1 MTSRRLFLG
10 SVAAAGAG
18 AVGVTTLDFSVPV
31 SAQPAAAGPLNREIR
46 KQLKEALGKL
56 QNGRSDGAK
65 QAATI
70 MRVYAATVDDG
81 QLRAALRKTDRSK
94 LLFTEMKHGELAKH
108 AVALGINPAILPP
121 HFVDSVGREA
131 ALNRLQREG
140 LSPLMRQLGD
150 VLDDVAVKI
159 QKLEASGRAEMMR
172 IALRQPI
179 PDESDCGDC
188 NQVKAQTEGAQF
200 AFEVICAAMVAFPA
214 LAPLCEAAILAYLSF
229 YAAWAAC
236 QLYVTIC
243 QNW

>member
-1 MTSRRLFLG
+1 MASRRLFMG
-10 SVAAAGAG
+10 SLAAAGVG
-18 AVGVTTLDFSVPV
+18 AVGGVSLLDFPAA
-31 SAQPAAAGPLNREIR
+31 AQPAASSPLIREMR
-46 KQLKEALGKL
+46 RQLKQALGKM
-56 QNGRSDGAK
+56 QNGASDGAK

-81 QLRAALRKTDRSK
+81 QLRAALRKADRSK
-94 LLFTEMKHGELAKH
+94 LLYTEMKHGELAKR
-108 AVALGINPAILPP
+108 AVELGINPAILPQ

-131 ALNRLQREG
+131 ALNRLRAEG

-150 VLDDVAVKI
+150 VLDDVAGKL
-159 QKLEASGRAEMMR
+159 QKLEQSGRAGLMQV
-172 IALRQPI
+172 ALRQPI

-188 NQVKAQTEGAQF
+188 NTLKAQTEGAQF
-200 AFEVICAAMVAFPA
+200 AFEVICVAMVAFPA
-214 LAPLCEAAILAYLSF
+214 LAPLCEAAALAFFTF